1 MPTQSELFPPDGSQ
15 TPEVVAA
22 SSAAAVRVR
31 TVEPV
36 EAEGDPAAAA
46 KSTLAQPQRKH
57 PEHKSPARK
66 HPTPAPPWL
75 QRLSL
80 AVLVTF
86 CIYIGLLL
94 LCLPW
99 THFWDQ
105 NPLLMTYPP
114 LAHWL
119 LLGSTRGVVSGL
131 GLLDL
136 WIGCSE
142 VLYFTPRRRQQDFAK
157 IPIRTAQKP

>member
-1 MPTQSELFPPDGSQ
+1 MPTQSELFPPDGSP

-22 SSAAAVRVR
+22 SSAAVTRVR
-31 TVEPV
+31 AVEPMEGTASSAV
-36 EAEGDPAAAA
+36 ET
-46 KSTLAQPQRKH
+46 KSAQPQRKR
-57 PEHKSPARK
+57 PERKNPAL
-66 HPTPAPPWL
+66 APLWL

-105 NPLLMTYPP
+105 NPLLMAYPP
-114 LAHWL
+114 LTRL
-119 LLGSTRGVVSGL
+119 LLRGATRGVVSGL

-142 VLYFTPRRRQQDFAK
+142 VLHFTPRRRQQDFAK
-157 IPIRTAQKP
+157 IPIRTMQKP

>member
-1 MPTQSELFPPDGSQ
+1 MPTQSELFPSEESQ
-15 TPEVVAA
+15 TPEVIPA
-22 SSAAAVRVR
+22 SSAAGARVR
-31 TVEPV
+31 ATEISRASASTVSAV
-36 EAEGDPAAAA
+36 QRNHR
-46 KSTLAQPQRKH
+46 QPRSGKF
-57 PEHKSPARK
+57 A
-66 HPTPAPPWL
+66 TPAPLWL
-75 QRLSL
+75 QRISL

-105 NPLLMTYPP
+105 NPLLMAYPP
-114 LAHWL
+114 LTRL
-119 LLGSTRGVVSGL
+119 LLRGATRGVVSGL

-142 VLYFTPRRRQQDFAK
+142 VLHFTPRRRQQDFAK
-157 IPIRTAQKP
+157 IPIRTMQKP

>member
-1 MPTQSELFPPDGSQ
+1 MPTQSELFPPDGSP

-31 TVEPV
+31 AVEPV
-36 EAEGDPAAAA
+36 EGAMRSAAEA
-46 KSTLAQPQRKH
+46 KSAQPQPQRKR
-57 PEHKSPARK
+57 PERK
-66 HPTPAPPWL
+66 NPAPAPLWL

-105 NPLLMTYPP
+105 NPLLMAYPP

-157 IPIRTAQKP
+157 IPIRTMQKP

>member
-1 MPTQSELFPPDGSQ
+1 MPTQSELFPSEGSQ

-31 TVEPV
+31 
-36 EAEGDPAAAA
+36 AATAPISSDASAA
-46 KSTLAQPQRKH
+46 MAHNATQRPQSGRQAMLAPL
-57 PEHKSPARK
+57 
-66 HPTPAPPWL
+66 WL
-75 QRLSL
+75 QRISL

-99 THFWDQ
+99 TRFWDQ
-105 NPLLMTYPP
+105 NPLLLAYPP
-114 LAHWL
+114 LARVWL
-119 LLGSTRGVVSGL
+119 QGATRGVVSGL

-136 WIGCSE
+136 WIGCAE
-142 VLYFTPRRRQQDFAK
+142 VLHFTPRRRPQNFAK
-157 IPIRTAQKP
+157 IPIRTMQKP